1 MIYFFIF
8 ILMLSIYELYTIA
21 KSNDSNKTVLIVV
34 YIFLTIFVLA
44 IGIYYYLYQFGNSLT
59 YYIFK
64 LFNIH
69 Y

>member
-1 MIYFFIF
+1 
-8 ILMLSIYELYTIA
+8 MLSIYELYTIV
-21 KSNDSNKTVLIVV
+21 KSNDSNKTVLIII
-34 YIFLTIFVLA
+34 YICMTIFVLA

-64 LFNIH
+64 LLNIN